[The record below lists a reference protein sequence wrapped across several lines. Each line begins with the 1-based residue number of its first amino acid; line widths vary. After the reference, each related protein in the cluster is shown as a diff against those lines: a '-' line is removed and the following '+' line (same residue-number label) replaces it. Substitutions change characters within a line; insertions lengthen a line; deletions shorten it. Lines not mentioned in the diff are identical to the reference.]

1 MEKAKDL
8 LSPYREEILKCTSCG
23 FCQAA
28 CPVFSATLRPAYNT
42 RGKML
47 LLKEVMEG
55 SIEISRDLAET
66 FYTCTTCRACTYSC
80 PRSIKAAE
88 LVEGVRRKLY
98 EQGFAPGGLVGVR
111 DNICRT
117 GNVFAAKG
125 NREDRGLS
133 SLAQRKSPEGRDQR
147 EG

>member
-66 FYTCTTCRACTYSC
+66 LLHLHHLPGLHLFLPEEYQGRRACG
-80 PRSIKAAE
+80 RS
-88 LVEGVRRKLY
+88 
-98 EQGFAPGGLVGVR
+98 
-111 DNICRT
+111 
-117 GNVFAAKG
+117 
-125 NREDRGLS
+125 
-133 SLAQRKSPEGRDQR
+133 SPEAL
-147 EG
+147 